1 MSGQDG
7 LLGTFEQLVLLAA
20 LNAGDE
26 AFPPQLMG
34 LIETASGRAPSRG
47 AVYVTLDRLEAK
59 GLIASS
65 AVAPG
70 PDRGGR
76 PRRLV
81 AVTDDGIAA
90 LQEARDAIG
99 ALWSSL
105 ETTEES

>member
-1 MSGQDG
+1 MSSQDG

-26 AFPPQLMG
+26 AFPPR
-34 LIETASGRAPSRG
+34 LIELIEAASGRAPSRG

-59 GLIASS
+59 GLIASN

-81 AVTDDGIAA
+81 SVTDDGLAA
-90 LQEARDAIG
+90 LREARDAIG

-105 ETTEES
+105 GTIEER